1 MLPEDTPN
9 PPEGFEW
16 KDGYLT
22 KKKKKSFMEK
32 GSDSLK
38 NMTKNMKTGDWI
50 FLLGTLGLAAANPK
64 GRGGQAKVIQH
75 NLDKSTEL
83 GAATAKSALSRVR
96 NYVIPKLEKTETDV
110 IEMREFI
117 TKDLKGVD
125 PRIIQNIIKAGPV
138 AFQKFKKEI
147 EGLQKYHIDN
157 GAKLKP
163 HTINNL
169 FNDVASLE
177 STDDVD
183 LNQLLDKKYRG
194 HMELLSSSKSPN
206 EYDAGVFGAMYGDP
220 NSALK
225 DSARYLKMAGTIPVG
240 NRSFDYSQL
249 DTLDP
254 SQIGFDMGSAENMAD
269 YDITKGMT
277 DPTDAKIDKKVSEQI
292 VRVLSV
298 MGDKPEI
305 KTTYNNI
312 LNEGMFPDD
321 WDGNINKIRDFDV
334 DNQTKSMMATMSG
347 AGEKVFTLLWKQSP
361 DKKQLQRNMSSMIDS
376 YAQTSSDTK
385 RAFRATDFLNIANI
399 NKDTVFVDKAALIT
413 FINVMDKDAILLPQ
427 TMLQYRSKTDPEKIL
442 QVSVIDAI
450 EDRYPND

>member
-1 MLPEDTPN
+1 
-9 PPEGFEW
+9 
-16 KDGYLT
+16 
-22 KKKKKSFMEK
+22 
-32 GSDSLK
+32 
-38 NMTKNMKTGDWI
+38 
-50 FLLGTLGLAAANPK
+50 
-64 GRGGQAKVIQH
+64 
-75 NLDKSTEL
+75 
-83 GAATAKSALSRVR
+83 
-96 NYVIPKLEKTETDV
+96 
-110 IEMREFI
+110 
-117 TKDLKGVD
+117 
-125 PRIIQNIIKAGPV
+125 
-138 AFQKFKKEI
+138 
-147 EGLQKYHIDN
+147 
-157 GAKLKP
+157 
-163 HTINNL
+163 
-169 FNDVASLE
+169 
-177 STDDVD
+177 
-183 LNQLLDKKYRG
+183 
-194 HMELLSSSKSPN
+194 
-206 EYDAGVFGAMYGDP
+206 MYGDP

-254 SQIGFDMGSAENMAD
+254 SQIGFDMGSAETMAD

-298 MGDKPEI
+298 MGDQPEI

-321 WDGNINKIRDFDV
+321 WDGNINKILDFDL
-334 DNQTKSMMATMSG
+334 DNQTKSMMTTMSK

-361 DKKQLQRNMSSMIDS
+361 DKKELQKNMSSMIDS